1 MENKKKIKP
10 SINEVCYEIIDY
22 IKKNNSVISNS
33 LNKKSLLISEGIIDS
48 SSIIDV
54 ILFLEK
60 KYKISFDENDLL
72 SDDAATPLGISKII
86 LKKIK

>member
-1 MENKKKIKP
+1 MENKKKKIP
-10 SINEVCYEIIDY
+10 STNEVCYEIIDY
-22 IKKNNSVISNS
+22 IKKNNAVTSNS

-48 SSIIDV
+48 TSIIEM
-54 ILFLEK
+54 ILFLDK
-60 KYKISFDENDLL
+60 KYKISFNENDLL